1 MTSILLLFLSVL
13 LFSLYPL
20 LASIGLQH
28 TNPMLF
34 LLTAHGCCA
43 VFALAYGKFLHMRN
57 TAETS
62 KAAPLFKLN
71 KRTWGTV
78 AATGISSAINHTC
91 FLFALLLTS
100 KVGATMIYETWPIIA
115 LWLAPL
121 LVPKGW
127 NNVRLADY
135 FFGFLAVVGGVFVVA
150 AGHRDA
156 LLALDFTFFHKIAP
170 EQLQGYGLAL
180 IGSIG
185 VAVSTVLR
193 RRVTQALRD
202 QHDDNLLLATYLST
216 GITRL
221 AALPI
226 FVLFMFVLQG
236 YATTQTG
243 IDINGFLL
251 AAATGIAVHLLG
263 SVFYVISLMKN
274 PDPLIPVPDFL
285 APILSVL
292 WLVVLGY
299 DGLTDFAVIGGLCI
313 ISANLLVTVRAEDGF
328 AYTSSILTLLLGGI
342 YCYLT
347 TTTEMNSFYDA
358 ISVSAVFYA
367 ILIAFAWDRVLER
380 AKHEESLIID
390 IAYGIEALKNKASKA
405 AAQDVQQIAEHIQR
419 ILHTTDKIVIG
430 NIYRTVCQLRT
441 GMHLPE
447 ETRQLFHDLDSLI
460 LSRTKDIM
468 LSEIVLLCLIGGV
481 TFFGILSHR
490 PPGLW
495 PDMMA
500 FIMAGAIV
508 FIFFAIFD
516 QLGIR
521 KKSLISTDPD
531 TPCLLHNDF
540 FQSRNEFKLVT
551 IILIAV
557 MLTVFYGLFAYKYA
571 A

>member
-1 MTSILLLFLSVL
+1 MTSISLLFLSVI

-28 TNPMLF
+28 TNPIFF
-34 LLTAHGCCA
+34 LLAAHGCCA
-43 VFALAYGKFLHMRN
+43 AFALSYGKLLHGKAYI
-57 TAETS
+57 TA
-62 KAAPLFKLN
+62 KKLPALFSFDT
-71 KRTWGTV
+71 RTWGTV
-78 AATGISSAINHTC
+78 VATGLSSAINHTC
-91 FLFALLLTS
+91 FLFALLQTS
-100 KVGATMIYETWPIIA
+100 KIGATMIYETWPIIA
-115 LWLAPL
+115 LWLAPAL
-121 LVPKGW
+121 IPKGW
-127 NNVRLADY
+127 NNVRIADY
-135 FFGFLAVVGGVFVVA
+135 VFGLLAVLGGIFVIA
-150 AGHRDA
+150 AGNRDA
-156 LLALDFTFFHKIAP
+156 LLALDIHILQHIDPVK
-170 EQLQGYGLAL
+170 LQGYALAA

-185 VAVSTVLR
+185 VAISTVLR
-193 RRVTQALRD
+193 RRVTKALRQ
-202 QHDDNLLLATYLST
+202 QHNDDLLLATYLST

-221 AALPI
+221 AALPV
-226 FVLFMFVLQG
+226 FVLMMVALQDHTAMQSG
-236 YATTQTG
+236 M
-243 IDINGFLL
+243 DINGFLL

-263 SVFYVISLMKN
+263 SVSYVISLLKN
-274 PDPLIPVPDFL
+274 PDPVIPVPDFL

-292 WLVVLGY
+292 WLVLLGY

-328 AYTSSILTLLLGGI
+328 AYTASILTLLLGGI

-347 TTTEMNSFYDA
+347 TPTEMNSFYDA

-380 AKHEESLIID
+380 GKHEEALILD
-390 IAYGIEALKNKASKA
+390 IAYGIEGLKNQTGKSIEKTIE
-405 AAQDVQQIAEHIQR
+405 QLTQHIQS
-419 ILHTTDKIVIG
+419 ILHTADRIAIG
-430 NIYRTVCQLRT
+430 KAYRAVCQLRVDAK
-441 GMHLPE
+441 LPDE
-447 ETRQLFHDLDSLI
+447 SRRLFHDLDNLI
-460 LSRTKDIM
+460 LSKTKDIM

-490 PPGLW
+490 PQGLW

-516 QLGIR
+516 QLSTR
-521 KKSLISTDPD
+521 KKSLINTDPD
-531 TPCLLHNDF
+531 SPCLLHTDF

-557 MLTVFYGLFAYKYA
+557 MLAVFYGLFAFKYA